1 MDSEQRKHRG
11 VGVGGVGQAR
21 CHGGIE
27 QIVVIVEKRPEI
39 LRRRERQKGLG
50 LPAREHDSFAQI
62 RP

>member
-11 VGVGGVGQAR
+11 VGGVGRAR
-21 CHGGIE
+21 CPGGIE
-27 QIVVIVEKRPEI
+27 QIVVIVEKPPEI